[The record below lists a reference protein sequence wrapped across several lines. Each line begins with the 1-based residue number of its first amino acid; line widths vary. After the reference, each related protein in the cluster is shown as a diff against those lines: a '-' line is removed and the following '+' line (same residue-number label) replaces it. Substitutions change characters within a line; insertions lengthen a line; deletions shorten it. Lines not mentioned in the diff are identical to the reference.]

1 MARFTKI
8 IYFFIILCIG
18 FQAQAK
24 NPPPGTAS
32 NVPAN
37 ILIMLD
43 VSGSMSATLYSGVQ
57 IYNPTDVAIDSSG
70 NVYALETGGYIK
82 IFNSSGTF
90 LKKIGNGYGYNCNQ
104 WRYSF

>member
-1 MARFTKI
+1 MVSLTKI
-8 IYFFIILCIG
+8 IIVLFALLISL
-18 FQAQAK
+18 QAQAK

-90 LKKIGNGYGYNCNQ
+90 LKKKTLILLL
-104 WRYSF
+104 WKLD